1 MKKAPTYHVVGHA
14 EPRSDGEEKVTGKA
28 LYTVDVVLPNMAHGK
43 ILRSPYAH
51 ARLTRVDASKAEQL
65 AGVFAVI
72 TRDDQQ
78 RLSMFGAAYKDQT
91 IVAVDKVRYAGDPVA
106 AVAAVD
112 DATAAE
118 ALALIE
124 VDYEDLPAVTNLD
137 EALAPGAALVHE
149 ASAGGGELMGQHY
162 EAPKEFNG
170 TNLCYRFSYDKGD
183 VEAGF
188 KKADHVFEDTFTFPR
203 VQHFSMEPHATVA
216 DVEGDRITLWA
227 GTQEP
232 FTLREH
238 IAAIFRMPL
247 NKIRIIVPYVG
258 GGYGGKLAVKTEPLA
273 AALSWKAKRP
283 VRLAHTIE
291 ESFRTVTRHPAR
303 VKIKTGVM
311 KDGKLVARQCLIH
324 METGAYADAGPRVT
338 QKAGYRCFGPYRLP
352 HMKTDAYTVYTNT
365 VPAGAYRG
373 FGTLQVT
380 WAYESQ
386 MDIIAAK
393 LGFDPLEF
401 RLKNLLKKGELYT
414 PGDTPVDCDL
424 KAGLLQAAEE
434 IGWNVKSK
442 PASPG
447 KALGKGLAVCMKDGG
462 GTYKVSSAAV
472 KMNADGSVVLL
483 TGTVE
488 VGQGARTALSQ
499 VVAEELGIP
508 YDAVTVAQLDTDV
521 TPYDVNTNA
530 SSSTV
535 VMGLSV
541 QRAAQ
546 DLKRQLLRHAA
557 KLLKTKA
564 EQLSLAGGKIV
575 GGKNRNLS
583 FVELMQKVFLSRSG
597 EMIGRGAYQSIK
609 SPKAALGS
617 PTNFWEISWGGAE
630 LEVDRDTG
638 EINLL
643 KYVSLADVGK
653 AIHPVLCEGQD
664 EGGVMNA
671 IGHSL
676 IEEMIYKDGQLLN
689 PNLVDYRVPT
699 FQHLPKK
706 FRDDTRRKSK
716 RPGSVRVEGN
726 RGRRIVA
733 GGRGDWQC
741 GLPRDRFTALRFA
754 AYPGESLDGA
764 TRKRP
769 AFGLKEL

>member
-1 MKKAPTYHVVGHA
+1 MKKASGYRVVGKP
-14 EPRSDGEEKVTGKA
+14 EMRSDGVEKVNGRA
-28 LYTVDVVLPNMAHGK
+28 LYTVDVKLPGMAHGK

-51 ARLTRVDASKAEQL
+51 ARLVSVDASAAEKFP
-65 AGVFAVI
+65 GVFAVI
-72 TRDDQQ
+72 TRDDQKQ
-78 RLSMFGAAYKDQT
+78 LGMFGAAYKDQSV
-91 IVAVDKVRYAGDPVA
+91 VAVDKVRYAGDPVA

-112 DATAAE
+112 EATAAE
-118 ALALIE
+118 ALNLIE
-124 VDYEDLPAVTNLD
+124 VEYEELPAVTSLD
-137 EALAPGAALVHE
+137 DALAPGAPLVHDSA
-149 ASAGGGELMGQHY
+149 ASGGELMGQRY
-162 EAPKEFNG
+162 EPPREFSG
-170 TNLCYRFSYDKGD
+170 SNLCYRFSYSKGN
-183 VEAGF
+183 VEAAF
-188 KKADHVFEDTFTFPR
+188 KKADHVFENTFTFPR
-203 VQHFSMEPHATVA
+203 VQHFSMEAHATVA
-216 DVEGDRITLWA
+216 QVEGDRITLWA
-227 GTQEP
+227 ATQEP

-238 IAAIFRMPL
+238 LAEIFHVSL
-247 NKIRIIVPYVG
+247 NKVRVIVPYVG

-273 AALSWKAKRP
+273 AALSWKARRP

-303 VKIKTGVM
+303 VTIKTGVTA
-311 KDGKLVARQCLIH
+311 DGRLVARRCVIH

-393 LGFDPLEF
+393 LGLDPLEF
-401 RLKNLLKKGELYT
+401 RFKNLLRKGELYT

-424 KAGLLQAAEE
+424 KAGLAQAAEE
-434 IGWNVKSK
+434 IGWNVKSAK
-442 PASPG
+442 PRSDR
-447 KALGKGLAVCMKDGG
+447 LVGKGLAVCMKDGG

-499 VVAEELGIP
+499 IVAEELGIS

-546 DLKRQLLRHAA
+546 DLKRKLLRHAA
-557 KLLKTKA
+557 KILKSKP
-564 EQLSLAGGKIV
+564 EHLELAGGKII
-575 GGKNRNLS
+575 GRNRSLS
-583 FVELMQKVFLSRSG
+583 FIELMQKVFLSKAG
-597 EMIGRGAYQSIK
+597 EMIGHGAYQSIK
-609 SPKAALGS
+609 SAKAALGS

-630 LEVDRDTG
+630 VEVDRDTG
-638 EINLL
+638 EIKLL

-676 IEEMIYKDGQLLN
+676 LEEMIYKDGQLLN
-689 PNLVDYRVPT
+689 PNLVDYRVPG
-699 FQHLPKK
+699 FQHLPKT
-706 FRDDTRRKSK
+706 FETILVESQNG
-716 RPGSVRVEGN
+716 PGPFGAKGTGEGGLLPVAAAIAN
-726 RGRRIVA
+726 AIYQATGLRLYDLPLTPEKVWRELHGR
-733 GGRGDWQC
+733 
-741 GLPRDRFTALRFA
+741 
-754 AYPGESLDGA
+754 EN
-764 TRKRP
+764 
-769 AFGLKEL
+769 

>member
-1 MKKAPTYHVVGHA
+1 MKKARGYNVVGHA

-28 LYTVDVVLPNMAHGK
+28 LYAVDVELPGMIHGK

-51 ARLTRVDASKAEQL
+51 ARVLRVAAGKAEAL
-65 AGVFAVI
+65 PGVFAVI
-72 TRDDQQ
+72 TREDQRQ
-78 RLSMFGAAYKDQT
+78 VGMFGAAYKDQT
-91 IVAVDKVRYAGDPVA
+91 LVAVDKVRYAGDPVA

-112 DATAAE
+112 EATAE
-118 ALALIE
+118 AALGLIE
-124 VDYEDLPAVTNLD
+124 VDYEELPAVTNLD
-137 EALAPGAALVHE
+137 EALAPGATLVHE
-149 ASAGGGELMGQHY
+149 ASAGGGEMMGQRY
-162 EAPKEFNG
+162 EPAKEFSG
-170 TNLCYRFSYDKGD
+170 TNLCYRFSYAKGD

-188 KKADHVFEDTFTFPR
+188 RQADHVFEDVFTFPR

-216 DVEGDRITLWA
+216 HVEGERITLWA

-238 IAAIFRMPL
+238 LADIFHLPL
-247 NKIRIIVPYVG
+247 NKIRVIVPYLG
-258 GGYGGKLAVKTEPLA
+258 GAYGGKLAVKTEPLA
-273 AALSWKAKRP
+273 AALSRKAQRP
-283 VRLAHTIE
+283 VRLAHTVE

-303 VKIKTGVM
+303 VHIKTGVT
-311 KDGKLVARQCLIH
+311 KQGRLVARQCVIH
-324 METGAYADAGPRVT
+324 MDTGAYADAGPRVT

-386 MDIIAAK
+386 MDIIAQK
-393 LGFDPLEF
+393 LGLDPLKF

-424 KAGLLQAAEE
+424 RAGLLRAARE
-434 IGWNVKSK
+434 IGW
-442 PASPG
+442 G
-447 KALGKGLAVCMKDGG
+447 ERERRHRGKGLAVCMKDGG

-499 VVAEELGIP
+499 VVAEELGVP
-508 YDAVTVAQLDTDV
+508 FDAVAVAQLDTDV
-521 TPYDVNTNA
+521 TPYDANTNA
-530 SSSTV
+530 SSSMV

-546 DLKRQLLRHAA
+546 DLKRQLLRRAA
-557 KLLKTKA
+557 KLLKTEPAKLA
-564 EQLSLAGGKIV
+564 LSGGRILGPKGQCV
-575 GGKNRNLS
+575 S
-583 FVELMQKVFLSRSG
+583 FAQVMQNVFLSKAG
-597 EMIGRGAYQSIK
+597 EMIGRGAYQDIK
-609 SPKAALGS
+609 AKQAALGS
-617 PTNFWEISWGGAE
+617 PTTFWEIGWGAAE
-630 LEVDRDTG
+630 VEVDPDSGQIR
-638 EINLL
+638 LV

-653 AIHPVLCEGQD
+653 AIHPILCEGQD

-676 IEEMIYKDGQLLN
+676 LEEMVYKDGQLLN

-699 FQHLPKK
+699 FADVPQKFESILVESNNGPGPFGAKGTGEGGLLPVA
-706 FRDDTRRKSK
+706 
-716 RPGSVRVEGN
+716 PAIGN
-726 RGRRIVA
+726 AVCRA
-733 GGRGDWQC
+733 T
-741 GLPRDRFTALRFA
+741 GLRLYDLPLTPEKVWRALR
-754 AYPGESLDGA
+754 
-764 TRKRP
+764 K
-769 AFGLKEL
+769 K